1 MKPRT
6 LFGRTALTLG
16 IALLLMQVLALGI
29 IAWQINFPLSRRAA
43 DDLASLMVLSAKT
56 WVELPP
62 ITRADFE
69 HELKTNHGLTIGA
82 AREPLPAST
91 SYLRYRFVL
100 EASLTQRVG
109 RPVPVHTTADPTW
122 YWADIPAGGQMVRLG
137 FARERIGTSPPAA
150 IALLLAAI
158 ATLTLITALILARRL
173 TRPLAQLAQAAAR
186 VGQGESPE
194 PLPEQGPEELAL
206 LARRFNRMVDEVRE
220 LLANRTTL
228 LSGISH
234 DLRTPLARMQLALEM
249 LPRAVDTKLVDGL
262 RRDVEEIDRLIGQ
275 FLELGRGLEAGQRM
289 STDLRALLEDIV
301 ADARRGGAEI
311 HLNATAGGIIMTL
324 NTMALRRILANLVAN
339 AMRYGGGKPVD
350 IELERSGDDSVIR
363 VLDRGP
369 GIPESEREAVF
380 RPFHRLEP
388 SRSAATGGSGLG
400 LAVARQLAQ
409 ANGWNIELLA
419 RAGGGTEARLT
430 LATSPRTN
438 DAKS

>member
-1 MKPRT
+1 
-6 LFGRTALTLG
+6 
-16 IALLLMQVLALGI
+16 
-29 IAWQINFPLSRRAA
+29 
-43 DDLASLMVLSAKT
+43 MVLSART

-62 ITRADFE
+62 VTRTDFE

-82 AREPLPAST
+82 AREPLPPST
-91 SYLRYRFVL
+91 SYLHYRFIL
-100 EASLTQRVG
+100 EAALTQRLN

-122 YWADIPAGGQMVRLG
+122 YWADIPAGGKMVRVG
-137 FARERIGTSPPAA
+137 FARERIGASPPAA

-158 ATLTLITALILARRL
+158 AALTLITALILARRL
-173 TRPLAQLAQAAAR
+173 TRPLAQLAQAATR
-186 VGQGESPE
+186 VGQGETPE
-194 PLPEQGPEELAL
+194 PLPEQGPEELAQ
-206 LARRFNRMVDEVRE
+206 LARRFNRMVGEVRE

-249 LPRAVDTKLVDGL
+249 LPRAVDAKLVDGL

-275 FLELGRGLEAGQRM
+275 FLELGHGLEAGQRTD
-289 STDLRALLEDIV
+289 TDLRALLEDIA
-301 ADARRGGAEI
+301 ADARRSGAEI
-311 HLNATAGGIIMTL
+311 HLNATAGGIMTV
-324 NTMALRRILANLVAN
+324 NAMALRRILANLVEN

-350 IELERSGDDSVIR
+350 IELEQSGDANVIR

-419 RAGGGTEARLT
+419 RPGGGTEARLT